1 MTDKWTRWKQYRAW
15 RAPSGSDNLGEKTM
29 DSNFGGAYLDECDD
43 RRNRYDEARN
53 ARKIMIGDIVKVLD
67 DDAGVEYEVVD
78 IEDDFVVARFGDVT
92 IIKKN
97 MRLQKVE

>member
-1 MTDKWTRWKQYRAW
+1 
-15 RAPSGSDNLGEKTM
+15 M
-29 DSNFGGAYLDECDD
+29 DDNFGGAYLDECDD
-43 RRNRYDEARN
+43 WRNRHDEARN
-53 ARKIMIGDIVKVLD
+53 VRKIMIGDIVKVID

-92 IIKKN
+92 IIEKN